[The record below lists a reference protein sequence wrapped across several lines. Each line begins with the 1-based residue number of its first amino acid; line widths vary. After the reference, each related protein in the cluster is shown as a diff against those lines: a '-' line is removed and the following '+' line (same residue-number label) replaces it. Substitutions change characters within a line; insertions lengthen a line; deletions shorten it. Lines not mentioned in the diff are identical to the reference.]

1 MEKIVSMGPRC
12 DSLTREGN
20 FITYNF
26 FISFVENARWR
37 THKKTRFSHPKVI
50 NINNYKEKKQ
60 NNFSSS
66 FDTFWP
72 KSINALFDCFPFYNE
87 VRLFISLPVL
97 FYGMGIKLN
106 RYLTFIPPILSSP
119 SVSSLLSFGE
129 YEVGW
134 KKTSYYKYAKLCRNE
149 IKRAISDICPWAAG
163 QQRDQFLRNRN
174 PNCYKNI
181 FL

>member
-1 MEKIVSMGPRC
+1 MGPRC

-50 NINNYKEKKQ
+50 NITNYKEKTKYD
-60 NNFSSS
+60 NFISRK
-66 FDTFWP
+66 FDVLVKILP
-72 KSINALFDCFPFYNE
+72 KSINVLFNSFSFYNE
-87 VRLFISLPVL
+87 VRLFISLSVL

-106 RYLTFIPPILSSP
+106 CYLTFIPPILSSP

-174 PNCYKNI
+174 PNCYENI